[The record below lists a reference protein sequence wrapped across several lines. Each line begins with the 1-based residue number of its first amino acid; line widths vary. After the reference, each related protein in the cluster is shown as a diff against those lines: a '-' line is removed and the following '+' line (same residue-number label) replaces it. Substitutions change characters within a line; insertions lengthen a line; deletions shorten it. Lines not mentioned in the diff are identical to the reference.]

1 MSKAPITKVPSPVG
15 GGGLGWGRLYRTAM
29 DALYRFCVIVAGGA
43 LVLISAVIPWGVF
56 TRYVLNSAASWPEP
70 MAILLTIVLTFF
82 GAAACYRAGTHM
94 SVSVLVRVMPL
105 PLRRVI
111 EPFAEGLVALVGLFM
126 VIWGAR
132 LVDATWHQSIA
143 EFPSLSVGL
152 TYLPIPVGWRHN
164 AAVRCRAP
172 ADRAPAAGRR
182 TDAAL
187 RRVHSRPMEIL
198 IVVGTLLVC
207 FALGV
212 PIAYALGLGA
222 LAGAYWIGIPL
233 EAVMLQVSSG
243 VSKFAMLTIPFFVLA
258 GAIMAEGGM
267 ARRLVAFANV
277 LVGLVRVRGGLSAVN
292 VLATTFLS
300 GISGSAVADTSA
312 IGSVMIPQMER
323 TGYPRVFATNV
334 TISASVQALLVP
346 PSHNAVIYSLATG
359 GTISIISLFMAGV
372 MPGLLLGASL
382 VVLCLVIAYRNGH
395 PRGETVPLRE
405 AAKIAIDAL
414 WGLVTLAIILGGIL
428 GGIFTAIEAGAV
440 ACIWA
445 FFVTMFIYRD
455 YRWRDLPEL
464 IHRTMRTVAMV
475 MTLIAFASSVGYV
488 MALMQVPARVTALL
502 LTLSSDKNVIL
513 FLINILLLV
522 LGCLLDMAPSILIV
536 TPILLPVVMKFGV
549 DPVHFGMIMLLN
561 LGIGLCHPPVG
572 AILFVGCAV
581 GRVTI
586 EQVVREIWPFYGV
599 MFFVLMLVT
608 YIPSVSLWLP
618 RILGL

>member
-1 MSKAPITKVPSPVG
+1 
-15 GGGLGWGRLYRTAM
+15 
-29 DALYRFCVIVAGGA
+29 
-43 LVLISAVIPWGVF
+43 
-56 TRYVLNSAASWPEP
+56 
-70 MAILLTIVLTFF
+70 
-82 GAAACYRAGTHM
+82 
-94 SVSVLVRVMPL
+94 
-105 PLRRVI
+105 
-111 EPFAEGLVALVGLFM
+111 
-126 VIWGAR
+126 
-132 LVDATWHQSIA
+132 
-143 EFPSLSVGL
+143 
-152 TYLPIPVGWRHN
+152 
-164 AAVRCRAP
+164 
-172 ADRAPAAGRR
+172 
-182 TDAAL
+182 
-187 RRVHSRPMEIL
+187 MEIL

-277 LVGLVRVRGGLSAVN
+277 LVGLVPIRGGLSAVN

-312 IGSVMIPQMER
+312 IGSVMIPQMEK

-382 VVLCLVIAYRNGH
+382 VVLCLVLAYRNGH
-395 PRGETVPLRE
+395 PRGETVPLRQ
-405 AAKIAIDAL
+405 AVKIAVDAL

-428 GGIFTAIEAGAV
+428 GGVFTAIEAGAV

-464 IHRTMRTVAMV
+464 IHRTVRTVAMV

-572 AILFVGCAV
+572 SILFVGCAV

-618 RILGL
+618 RMLRL

>member
-1 MSKAPITKVPSPVG
+1 
-15 GGGLGWGRLYRTAM
+15 
-29 DALYRFCVIVAGGA
+29 
-43 LVLISAVIPWGVF
+43 
-56 TRYVLNSAASWPEP
+56 
-70 MAILLTIVLTFF
+70 
-82 GAAACYRAGTHM
+82 
-94 SVSVLVRVMPL
+94 
-105 PLRRVI
+105 
-111 EPFAEGLVALVGLFM
+111 
-126 VIWGAR
+126 
-132 LVDATWHQSIA
+132 
-143 EFPSLSVGL
+143 
-152 TYLPIPVGWRHN
+152 
-164 AAVRCRAP
+164 
-172 ADRAPAAGRR
+172 
-182 TDAAL
+182 
-187 RRVHSRPMEIL
+187 MEIL
-198 IVVGTLLVC
+198 IVIASLFVC

-212 PIAYALGLGA
+212 PIAYALGLAA

-277 LVGLVRVRGGLSAVN
+277 LVGMVRVRGGLSAVN

-312 IGSVMIPQMER
+312 IGSVMIPQMEK

-372 MPGLLLGASL
+372 APGLLLGASL
-382 VVLCLVIAYRNGH
+382 VVLCLALAYRDGH
-395 PRGETVPLRE
+395 PRGETVALRE
-405 AAKIAIDAL
+405 AVKIAIDAV

-428 GGIFTAIEAGAV
+428 GGVFTAIEAGAV
-440 ACIWA
+440 ACLWA

-455 YRWRDLPEL
+455 YRWRELPQL
-464 IHRTMRTVAMV
+464 VHRTMRTVAMV
-475 MTLIAFASSVGYV
+475 MTLIAFAASVGYV
-488 MALMQVPARVTALL
+488 MALMQVPAKVTAML

-513 FLINILLLV
+513 LLINVLLLV
-522 LGCLLDMAPSILIV
+522 LGCLLDMAPSILIC
-536 TPILLPVVMKFGV
+536 TPILLPVVVKFGV

-586 EQVVREIWPFYGV
+586 EQVVREIWPFYAV
-599 MFFVLMLVT
+599 MFIVLMLVT
-608 YIPSVSLWLP
+608 YIPSISLWLP
-618 RILGL
+618 RLLSL

>member
-1 MSKAPITKVPSPVG
+1 
-15 GGGLGWGRLYRTAM
+15 
-29 DALYRFCVIVAGGA
+29 
-43 LVLISAVIPWGVF
+43 
-56 TRYVLNSAASWPEP
+56 
-70 MAILLTIVLTFF
+70 
-82 GAAACYRAGTHM
+82 
-94 SVSVLVRVMPL
+94 
-105 PLRRVI
+105 
-111 EPFAEGLVALVGLFM
+111 
-126 VIWGAR
+126 
-132 LVDATWHQSIA
+132 
-143 EFPSLSVGL
+143 
-152 TYLPIPVGWRHN
+152 
-164 AAVRCRAP
+164 
-172 ADRAPAAGRR
+172 
-182 TDAAL
+182 
-187 RRVHSRPMEIL
+187 MEIL
-198 IVVGTLLVC
+198 VVIGPLLACV
-207 FALGV
+207 ALGV

-267 ARRLVAFANV
+267 ARRLVAFANA
-277 LVGLVRVRGGLSAVN
+277 LVGLVRIRGGLSAVN

-372 MPGLLLGASL
+372 APGLLLGASL
-382 VVLCLVIAYRNGH
+382 IVLCLVLAYRNGH
-395 PRGETVPLRE
+395 PKGETVPLR
-405 AAKIAIDAL
+405 AAIKITIDAL

-428 GGIFTAIEAGAV
+428 GGVFTAIEAGAV

-445 FFVTMFIYRD
+445 FFVTMFVYRD

-536 TPILLPVVMKFGV
+536 TPILLPVVVKFGV

-586 EQVVREIWPFYGV
+586 EQVVREIWPFYAV
-599 MFFVLMLVT
+599 MFLVLMLVT
-608 YIPSVSLWLP
+608 YIPSISLWLP
-618 RILGL
+618 RMLSL